1 MMMTTMMITMV
12 MIPHVDREP
21 NLRHPQVLLDSER
34 PEDEDAP
41 GLGLKLWLLDVHPGG
56 DVDAETA
63 GVAELPQ
70 LSVLQC
76 CESQ

>member
-1 MMMTTMMITMV
+1 MMMTTMMITMM
-12 MIPHVDREP
+12 MIPHVDREL

-41 GLGLKLWLLDVHPGG
+41 GLRLKLRLLDVHPGG
-56 DVDAETA
+56 DVNAETP

-70 LSVLQC
+70 LSVLQLC
-76 CESQ
+76 DV